1 MDVIISDWMMPEVD
15 GLELCAR
22 VRESEHDGDA
32 DGLYTFFVF
41 LTALGDKEHLL
52 EGMRA
57 GADGYLSKNTAA
69 SPSAV
74 EGALTSGANTTASTS
89 KDDTTL
95 VRREYV
101 GGF

>member
-57 GADGYLSKNTAA
+57 GADDYLSKPLDCDDLQVRS
-69 SPSAV
+69 SPQ
-74 EGALTSGANTTASTS
+74 SG
-89 KDDTTL
+89 
-95 VRREYV
+95 
-101 GGF
+101 